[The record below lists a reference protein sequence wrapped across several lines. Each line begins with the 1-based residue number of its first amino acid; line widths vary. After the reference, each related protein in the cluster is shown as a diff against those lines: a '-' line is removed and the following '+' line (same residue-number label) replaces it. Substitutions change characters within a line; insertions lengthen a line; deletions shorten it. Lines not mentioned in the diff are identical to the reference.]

1 MEVVEATKSFVID
14 LPGEKASVFL
24 KENVI
29 AKLVDATKCDF
40 TLVGNSLTISGSSN
54 QVELAKIKIFVIV
67 DHSDPLRP
75 KNESLVFYF

>member
-1 MEVVEATKSFVID
+1 VEATKSIVIE

-24 KENVI
+24 KGNVI
-29 AKLVDATKCDF
+29 AKLVEATKCDF
-40 TLVGNSLTISGSSN
+40 TLDGNSLTISGSIN

-75 KNESLVFYF
+75 KNEFLVFYF